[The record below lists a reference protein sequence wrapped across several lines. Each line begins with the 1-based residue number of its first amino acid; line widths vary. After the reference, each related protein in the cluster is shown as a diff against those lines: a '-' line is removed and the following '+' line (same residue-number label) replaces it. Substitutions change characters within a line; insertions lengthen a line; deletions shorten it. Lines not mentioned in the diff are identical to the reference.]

1 MQNPARIPFNTLVVK
16 LSTSSR
22 PLYLPP
28 PDTDPTRARARS
40 VSPMRR
46 DDSAPPTASFS
57 GEGLK
62 NLGVNVST
70 TRTDSSSRGASTIRQ
85 EPGSARIQP
94 RARTSNWPELL
105 KFATLQTA
113 LAETRAQLRDT
124 SAALDDFVA
133 SDVSIPLVSATLAY

>member
-1 MQNPARIPFNTLVVK
+1 
-16 LSTSSR
+16 
-22 PLYLPP
+22 
-28 PDTDPTRARARS
+28 
-40 VSPMRR
+40 MRR
-46 DDSAPPTASFS
+46 DDSAPPTASIS

-62 NLGVNVST
+62 NLRVNVST

-85 EPGSARIQP
+85 EPGSSRIQP

-105 KFATLQTA
+105 KLATLQTA

-133 SDVSIPLVSATLAY
+133 SDVSTPLVSAALAY